1 MITGLVWVLMLAGSA
16 LAQGG
21 ELVGAEWGV
30 QGRRGVDVTARL
42 RTFIQEGVLQ
52 LEATRFNLGIDP
64 APHENKV
71 LVIHLRQRDGEVKDY
86 SYPERSVVRLELHH
100 EEWHGRREDQD
111 RRDEDQDRHDE
122 HQDRHDEDQD
132 RHDHDAHHGDYERRD
147 HDGRRAEGSEPHER
161 GLQIL
166 RASYGADGQFVNVT
180 DALRSRVDEGRLFLR
195 VDNYSMGIDPLPGA
209 HKFLRVLYTM
219 DGQRRNIV
227 VDEKT
232 DLRLP

>member
-16 LAQGG
+16 LAQGS

-30 QGRRGVDVTARL
+30 QGRRGVDVTARV
-42 RTFIQEGVLQ
+42 RTLIHEGVLQ

-71 LVIHLRQRDGEVKDY
+71 LVIHLRQRDGDVKDY
-86 SYPERSVVRLELHH
+86 SYPERSVVRLELGH

-111 RRDEDQDRHDE
+111 G
-122 HQDRHDEDQD
+122 
-132 RHDHDAHHGDYERRD
+132 HDHDAHNGDYERRD
-147 HDGRRAEGSEPHER
+147 HDGRREEGSEPHER

-209 HKFLRVLYTM
+209 HKFLRVLYTT
-219 DGQRRNIV
+219 DGQRRDIV

>member
-1 MITGLVWVLMLAGSA
+1 MRLRAIGMITGLVWVLMLAGSA

-21 ELVGAEWGV
+21 GLVGAEWGV
-30 QGRRGVDVTARL
+30 PGRRGVDVTARV
-42 RTFIQEGVLQ
+42 RTFIHEGVLQ

-71 LVIHLRQRDGEVKDY
+71 LVIHLRQRDGDVKDY
-86 SYPERSVVRLELHH
+86 SYPERSVVRLELDH
-100 EEWHGRREDQD
+100 EEGHGRREDQD
-111 RRDEDQDRHDE
+111 RHDP
-122 HQDRHDEDQD
+122 
-132 RHDHDAHHGDYERRD
+132 DAHSGDYERRD
-147 HDGRRAEGSEPHER
+147 HDGRREEGSDPHER

>member
-1 MITGLVWVLMLAGSA
+1 
-16 LAQGG
+16 
-21 ELVGAEWGV
+21 
-30 QGRRGVDVTARL
+30 VDVTARV
-42 RTFIQEGVLQ
+42 RTFIHEGVLQ

-71 LVIHLRQRDGEVKDY
+71 LVIHLRQRDGDVKDY
-86 SYPERSVVRLELHH
+86 SYPERSVVRLELDH
-100 EEWHGRREDQD
+100 EEGHGRREDQD
-111 RRDEDQDRHDE
+111 RHDP
-122 HQDRHDEDQD
+122 
-132 RHDHDAHHGDYERRD
+132 DAHNGDYERRD
-147 HDGRRAEGSEPHER
+147 HDGRREEGSEPHER